1 MTKYGVEKVV
11 VKVDSSGSDDDV
23 SENADQRP
31 DESTPLLNVD
41 SGIDRANALER
52 MQMFHSFRR
61 RSPQKLSY
69 RTLSQA
75 KLASSG
81 DVTASAVDEER
92 SLLLVTAISSLD
104 FPAAQPIEGLAPMF
118 PNGGIAAYDGREYIP
133 YREASLIKSVP
144 AFAPYRRKARHR
156 NFYLWWT
163 NEFRHWWKSSR
174 LLVRLGGL
182 YVYHFDPVDAP
193 RILLLDPTKQKS
205 IKKYFKFAKRLGQ
218 GGEMRIFVKTV
229 KPFTRTLRI
238 FVGGWR
244 WFEAAP
250 CRRGEVG
257 LEETMAFIGNRV
269 SRMFA
274 RSATDF
280 IAYYL
285 LLPFQRYLFRQDI
298 LFYPTE
304 YHPIALCVFIGI
316 IRAVSPYAASFQG
329 SRLGRV
335 LTRHFFASEKNRW
348 MPVQRISELNLT
360 SDDCQEKDEVDQ
372 NSDLVIIARTVAKAL
387 GTVQEGNRYIDG
399 EETKVVRQHEA
410 LMDEGFHQVGAGSG
424 GYAVYQYHVK
434 FHKQAPVQSA
444 LFLLHVTPYGPS
456 ITDVMPY
463 YIVLEHETS
472 FDHRGKWSQQ
482 TSWNGPSVLEG
493 YCYQGAFFSPH
504 HFAEL
509 KEMYDKQLFVYEAA
523 CKKLPTIAKTHR
535 TGVPRD
541 LPTLKKFLETG
552 KRNRKRNKN
561 NREYNELRKV
571 VTSVANEIKHL
582 IKKEKRN
589 QNPQGRNYA
598 PKGVILYFEGL
609 DCSGKSSTGG
619 LVQAALEQ
627 AGYQVCI
634 RQYNR
639 PPTTEQR
646 ARPWMDR
653 FELPGKE
660 SILDLTSNSTDDKTD
675 DCDLRIGL
683 VWDRGPAGDFV
694 YGNLNEKSSHERQQ
708 RFQEFIDFDKQ
719 CREKDILFLKLLF
732 VTNRDSIAKTLG
744 KRLAQKK
751 MAKDL
756 KVWLQACRSREESED
771 VPLEGL
777 EAIEAHIDPTDFI
790 AFNNYERNL
799 RIFCNFALNTDSEQN
814 PWVVVNT
821 GDRYAARKALMQA
834 FRVHLD
840 EFQARAKDRS
850 LCCPN
855 KPLPPSETPGIEMD
869 QMMKG
874 KFKKSWRHSVYAW
887 VTLMTLLL
895 LAFIYAENTD
905 WTDTWFHHP
914 THYNITELLEGGAD
928 DDLVP
933 PPKTKPTKGGK
944 TSVKDAL
951 VVEPEP
957 SSKTSKEPK
966 VTEEVTPTI
975 FDVKKAKAQKLP
987 EEPANDYTKV
997 DEKKQKE
1004 EISSE
1009 PGKMFPAIGDTKK
1022 AKAEKNF
1029 DADEDNTMEDLS
1041 GAMERKLSLSEPLK
1055 IHFIETLKDFNME
1068 TTDLGEEIDED
1079 P

>member
-1 MTKYGVEKVV
+1 
-11 VKVDSSGSDDDV
+11 
-23 SENADQRP
+23 
-31 DESTPLLNVD
+31 
-41 SGIDRANALER
+41 
-52 MQMFHSFRR
+52 
-61 RSPQKLSY
+61 
-69 RTLSQA
+69 
-75 KLASSG
+75 
-81 DVTASAVDEER
+81 
-92 SLLLVTAISSLD
+92 
-104 FPAAQPIEGLAPMF
+104 
-118 PNGGIAAYDGREYIP
+118 
-133 YREASLIKSVP
+133 
-144 AFAPYRRKARHR
+144 
-156 NFYLWWT
+156 
-163 NEFRHWWKSSR
+163 
-174 LLVRLGGL
+174 
-182 YVYHFDPVDAP
+182 
-193 RILLLDPTKQKS
+193 
-205 IKKYFKFAKRLGQ
+205 
-218 GGEMRIFVKTV
+218 MRIFVKTV

-250 CRRGEVG
+250 CRRSEVG

-285 LLPFQRYLFRQDI
+285 FLPFQRYLFRQDI
-298 LFYPTE
+298 LSYPTE

-316 IRAVSPYAASFQG
+316 VRAVSPYAASFQG

-348 MPVQRISELNLT
+348 MPVQRIGELNLM

-387 GTVQEGNRYIDG
+387 GTVQEGNNHVDG
-399 EETKVVRQHEA
+399 EETKVVRQYEA

-424 GYAVYQYHVK
+424 GYAVYQYHVR
-434 FHKQAPVQSA
+434 FNKQAPVQSA

-482 TSWNGPSVLEG
+482 TSWHGPSVLEG

-509 KEMYDKQLFVYEAA
+509 KEMYDKQLLAYESA

-541 LPTLKKFLETG
+541 LPTLKKFLEAG

-561 NREYNELRKV
+561 NREFNELHKV
-571 VTSVANEIKHL
+571 VTSVAKQIKLL
-582 IKKEKRN
+582 INKEKRN
-589 QNPQGRNYA
+589 QISGGRSHA

-627 AGYQVCI
+627 AGYQVGM

-639 PPTTEQR
+639 PPTAEQR

-660 SILDLTSNSTDDKTD
+660 SILDLTPNSTDDKTD
-675 DCDLRIGL
+675 GDDLRIGL

-694 YGNLNEKSSHERQQ
+694 YGNLNEKSSYEKQQ
-708 RFQEFIDFDKQ
+708 RYQEFIEFDKQ

-751 MAKDL
+751 MARDL

-777 EAIEAHIDPTDFI
+777 DAIEAHIDPTDFV

-821 GDRYAARKALMQA
+821 GDRYAARKSLMQT

-840 EFQARAKDRS
+840 EFQARAKDHS
-850 LCCPN
+850 SCCPN
-855 KPLPPSETPGIEMD
+855 KPLPPLETPGIEMD

-887 VTLMTLLL
+887 VTLMALLL

-905 WTDTWFHHP
+905 WTDTWFRHP

-933 PPKTKPTKGGK
+933 PSKAKTSKGGK
-944 TSVKDAL
+944 TSVKDAP
-951 VVEPEP
+951 VDEPEP

-966 VTEEVTPTI
+966 VTEEVTRTKS
-975 FDVKKAKAQKLP
+975 DEKKPKAQKLT
-987 EEPANDYTKV
+987 EEPADSTVV
-997 DEKKQKE
+997 DDKNTP
-1004 EISSE
+1004 E
-1009 PGKMFPAIGDTKK
+1009 PGDSFPALDNTKK
-1022 AKAEKNF
+1022 AKAEKNS
-1029 DADEDNTMEDLS
+1029 DADKDNTIKDLS
-1041 GAMERKLSLSEPLK
+1041 GEIGRYLLLSEPAEG
-1055 IHFIETLKDFNME
+1055 HFAETPQDFKME
-1068 TTDLGEEIDED
+1068 RTHSGVEEDED
-1079 P
+1079 